1 MWRRKKFVIL
11 GLLAAVLIAGASI
24 GGIALA
30 QGDDTEDDSQPASV
44 TNTLWDKVATI
55 LQDDGVNVTSEQLK
69 NAFKEA
75 QGQIQTEALQNRLNK
90 LVAEDKITQEEA
102 DDYLKWF
109 ESRPDIANRLGI
121 GDHFSFFG
129 IGRMRGW
136 GGLCIPTE

>member
-30 QGDDTEDDSQPASV
+30 QGNGTEDDSQPTLV
-44 TNTLWDKVATI
+44 TSTLWDKVATI
-55 LQDDGVNVTSEQLK
+55 LQDDGVNVTSEQLQ

-102 DDYLKWF
+102 DEYLKWL
-109 ESRPDIANRLGI
+109 ESRPDIANKLGT
-121 GDHFSFFG
+121 GGHFRFFG
-129 IGRMRGW
+129 IGGMRGW
-136 GGLCIPTE
+136 GGLCIPTK